1 VQQVGSYKGFA
12 IQIERNGTLLL
23 LSLRGESTYEANL
36 NTENPLGTIFSIEAV
51 LRSLDRHA
59 QERQQDIART
69 EKVLAD
75 YQAQLGRPFEQ
86 EAQLRELL
94 AQQQGLNKQLDLDK
108 HETQVVA
115 EAEQEVIV
123 LDYERLAV
131 AR

>member
-1 VQQVGSYKGFA
+1 
-12 IQIERNGTLLL
+12 
-23 LSLRGESTYEANL
+23 
-36 NTENPLGTIFSIEAV
+36 
-51 LRSLDRHA
+51 
-59 QERQQDIART
+59 
-69 EKVLAD
+69 
-75 YQAQLGRPFEQ
+75 
-86 EAQLRELL
+86 LL